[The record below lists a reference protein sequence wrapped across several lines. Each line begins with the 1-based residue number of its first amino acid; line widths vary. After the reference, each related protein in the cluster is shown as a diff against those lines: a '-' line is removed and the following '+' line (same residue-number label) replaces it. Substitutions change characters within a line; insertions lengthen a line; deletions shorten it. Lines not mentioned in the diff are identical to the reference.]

1 MAGSHRAQHSRR
13 RPARSS
19 SVPPWAVAVAVVVAL
34 VPAAWFGAQ
43 RVFEGPADSP
53 SQTDPTDLPIPP
65 VSPSATPTTGTTPT
79 APATTKAPAL
89 TRVSPD
95 APRRLVSGDLID
107 AGFDN
112 AVTGIDASSD
122 TEVARW
128 ESRGSPGSPGT
139 DTVYVIGRVGEDR
152 AFAGLPQLAV
162 GAEVVIRTD
171 QGTLTYTV
179 RRTSLEEHTGLE
191 DDATFTARKPG
202 RLVLVGIRYADS
214 GDRLGRDLVVIAQL
228 TAAKRS

>member
-1 MAGSHRAQHSRR
+1 M
-13 RPARSS
+13 
-19 SVPPWAVAVAVVVAL
+19 AVVVAL
-34 VPAAWFGAQ
+34 VPAAWLGAQ
-43 RVFEGPADSP
+43 RVLEGSPDSP
-53 SQTDPTDLPIPP
+53 SQTKPTDLPIPP
-65 VSPSATPTTGTTPT
+65 VSPGATPTTGTTPT

-122 TEVARW
+122 SEVARW

-152 AFAGLPQLAV
+152 AFAALPELAV
-162 GAEVVIRTD
+162 GAKVTIRTD

-179 RRTSLEEHTGLE
+179 RRTSLEEHAGLE
-191 DDATFTARKPG
+191 DDATFAARKPG
-202 RLVLVGIRYADS
+202 RLVLVGNRYDDS
-214 GDRLGRDLVVIAQL
+214 GDRLGQDLVVVAQL
-228 TAAKRS
+228 TAARRS